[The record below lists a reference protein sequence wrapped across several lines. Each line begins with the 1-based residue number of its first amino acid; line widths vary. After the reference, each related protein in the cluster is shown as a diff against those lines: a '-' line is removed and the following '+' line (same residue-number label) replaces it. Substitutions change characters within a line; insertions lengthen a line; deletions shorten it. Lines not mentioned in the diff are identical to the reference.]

1 MLEICKH
8 KSPSMIDFEMSHGA
22 AGWAVWGWTLAG
34 LGHISKETAKKTLE
48 ANSMM
53 EYALKRFDEI
63 NHYNR
68 LNSVRMM
75 KNDAFMKSLLKKEF
89 IKK

>member
-1 MLEICKH
+1 
-8 KSPSMIDFEMSHGA
+8 
-22 AGWAVWGWTLAG
+22 
-34 LGHISKETAKKTLE
+34 
-48 ANSMM
+48 MM